1 MGRDGVEAG
10 TSIGRWA
17 VEALV
22 AVGGSAEVYRA
33 RNPADGRPV
42 AVKLLRAGT
51 LPSSDRW
58 RRFLDEER
66 ASRLLRHPRIARVEE
81 IGEHKGR
88 PYMVVEWVDGVTL
101 AERLLSGP
109 PPPDDVA
116 RVMHGVADA
125 LAAVHSLGIAH
136 RDLSPSNIM
145 LGDDGGVKLLDFGL
159 AKAVRAESG
168 LTTSWATSDGTVV
181 GTPEYLSPEQARG
194 ETAGFAS
201 DVFSFGSVLWE
212 AVTGD
217 SPFRRDSV
225 VETLHAVVACKRP
238 PRPRVRDRT
247 ARALLDLAGAC
258 IRPTPADRPPDARH
272 LLAELDHLRNGR
284 RPRPGRERRTAVVAF
299 LGAAICLAVGLAA
312 GWFAARTTAGPP
324 PDRGFELIPVEGQTP
339 RLSPDGSQIVHLSPD
354 RREIWRVPIGQ
365 GVPQKVWEGTGP
377 VLSLALTPDGRA
389 ILFGVESDP
398 PASTWEVAAA
408 GGRAR
413 KIGRG
418 RPICVSPDGETVL
431 SLLRR
436 APAHTDLVACRRDG
450 TGHRVVRAFR
460 GTMVP
465 LSGTFLDESRLLVAL
480 TDGLRVS
487 ALESV
492 RIADGRTER
501 IAEVAGVAVPG
512 LAVPPSARVAVWCL
526 RGSSDGQPLL
536 GVTSLRSGGFR
547 LLLPGPVAS
556 DPSMSADG
564 TRLLFLSAD
573 RSSELVEVAI
583 VPGAGEASSRYRVLP
598 HSLNANQPRSRPD
611 GAKLAFQSARGNLWV
626 LDHASGDA
634 GPFVTT
640 GDASFN
646 PAWSADSRLVA
657 YSCLADGH
665 SELWMAGADGEDPR
679 PLTRSGAN
687 NFHPQW
693 HPNGRHLLFISD
705 RDGREDLYR
714 LEIASGEVA
723 RLHEDG
729 AVNPA
734 VSPDGGA
741 VAFVVPSEQG
751 HGFLRAHALGPDIS
765 LGRLL
770 WQRRIEMND
779 WAGGKPR
786 FSPNGRWVAFDLP
799 SQPYGADIWAVDAAT
814 GSGLHR
820 LTRLP
825 FPASLLGWFDWAD
838 DSRLVLAV
846 SRRPSRFLL
855 LDDLPRW
862 LDRSR

>member
-1 MGRDGVEAG
+1 MGRDGLEAG
-10 TSIGRWA
+10 TTVGRWV

-33 RNPADGRPV
+33 RSPADGRPV
-42 AVKLLRAGT
+42 AVKLMRAGT
-51 LPSSDRW
+51 SPSSDRW

-81 IGEHKGR
+81 IGEHEGR
-88 PYMVVEWVDGVTL
+88 PYLVVEWVDGVTL

-109 PPPDDVA
+109 LPPDDVA

-136 RDLSPSNIM
+136 RDLSPSNVM

-159 AKAVRAESG
+159 AKAVRGESG
-168 LTTSWATSDGTVV
+168 LTSSWATSDGTVV

-194 ETAGFAS
+194 ETAGLAS

-212 AVTGD
+212 ALTGD
-217 SPFRRDSV
+217 SPFRRSSV
-225 VETLHAVVACKRP
+225 VGTLHAVAACELP
-238 PRPRVRDRT
+238 PRPRVRGRP
-247 ARALLDLAGAC
+247 ARALLEVAEAC
-258 IRPTPADRPPDARH
+258 LRPAPADRPPDARH
-272 LLAELDHLRNGR
+272 LLAGLDQLRSGR
-284 RPRPGRERRTAVVAF
+284 SPRPGRRRRTLLAAS
-299 LGAAICLAVGLAA
+299 LGALACLAA
-312 GWFAARTTAGPP
+312 GLAGGWLVARTATGPP
-324 PDRGFELIPVEGQTP
+324 PDRGFALIPVEGQMP
-339 RLSPDGSQIVHLSPD
+339 RLSPDGSEIVHVSPD
-354 RREIWRVPIGQ
+354 RREIWRLPIGQ
-365 GVPQKVWEGTGP
+365 GVPQKVWEGAGP

-460 GTMVP
+460 GSMVP
-465 LSGTFLDESRLLVAL
+465 QSGTFLDDSRLLVAL

-487 ALESV
+487 ALEAV
-492 RIADGRTER
+492 RLADGRTER
-501 IAEVAGVAVPG
+501 IAEVAGVSVPG
-512 LAVPPSARVAVWCL
+512 VAVVPSAQVAVWCL
-526 RGSSDGQPLL
+526 RGSSDGLPLP
-536 GVTSLRSGGFR
+536 GVSCLRSGGFR
-547 LLLPGPVAS
+547 LLLPGPAAS
-556 DPSMSADG
+556 DPSVSADG
-564 TRLLFLSAD
+564 ARLLLLSAD
-573 RSSELVEVAI
+573 RSSELVEVA
-583 VPGAGEASSRYRVLP
+583 VAPGVGEAASGYRVLP

-611 GAKLAFQSARGNLWV
+611 GSKLAFQSARGNLWI
-626 LDHASGDA
+626 LDHASGNA
-634 GPFVTT
+634 GPFVTI

-657 YSCLADGH
+657 YSCLAEGH
-665 SELWMAGADGEDPR
+665 SGLWMAGADGDDPR
-679 PLTRSGAN
+679 PLTRSDTN

-693 HPNGRHLLFISD
+693 HPDSRHLLFISD

-714 LEIASGEVA
+714 LEVASGEVA
-723 RLHEDG
+723 RLHQGG

-734 VSPDGGA
+734 VSPDGGS

-751 HGFLRAHALGPDIS
+751 HGFLRVHALQADIS
-765 LGRLL
+765 LGPLL
-770 WQRRIEMND
+770 WQRRVEMNE

-786 FSPNGRWVAFDLP
+786 FSPDGRWVAFDQP
-799 SQPYGADIWAVDAAT
+799 SQPYGADVWAVEAAS
-814 GSGLHR
+814 GAGLHR

-825 FPASLLGWFDWAD
+825 FPASLLGWFDWVD

-846 SRRPSRFLL
+846 SRRPSRFLV